1 MIIISTEYGYVT
13 DLVILIF
20 SLLQEM
26 TTFNVETQNLET
38 TDPSIGSNVTRAPR
52 RNRSSVWNHFT
63 PDPNL
68 FHTQHVALN
77 MREKYDKYWG
87 GYEKLNMLLL
97 ISFVLDPRQKMVYA
111 NWFIEKN
118 FAKLEADALKKKLD
132 LSLKAIFE
140 EYNNSVGG
148 GVGGSQGESEPT
160 KSNRQIGNP
169 SYYYGQFMQSTLQS
183 TGVANSSGFK
193 SELIKYFNDG
203 LEEDSPNFDI
213 LNYWKVHSS
222 RLPVLANIARDL
234 LAIPVSTVASESA
247 FSTGGRVLDEY
258 RSRLSTNT
266 VEALI
271 CTEDCLGGSPTPL
284 PSQEDMEDLEKIE
297 RGKVTLI
304 LKICFMSLKNAI
316 VSLTKSN

>member
-1 MIIISTEYGYVT
+1 
-13 DLVILIF
+13 
-20 SLLQEM
+20 
-26 TTFNVETQNLET
+26 
-38 TDPSIGSNVTRAPR
+38 
-52 RNRSSVWNHFT
+52 
-63 PDPNL
+63 
-68 FHTQHVALN
+68 
-77 MREKYDKYWG
+77 
-87 GYEKLNMLLL
+87 
-97 ISFVLDPRQKMVYA
+97 MVYA

-213 LNYWKVHSS
+213 LNYWKIGLVDH
-222 RLPVLANIARDL
+222 LPHCLPKRIWKILRKL
-234 LAIPVSTVASESA
+234 SEMCFRKTYLMELILVSI
-247 FSTGGRVLDEY
+247 LMK
-258 RSRLSTNT
+258 
-266 VEALI
+266 I
-271 CTEDCLGGSPTPL
+271 EDVL
-284 PSQEDMEDLEKIE
+284 PSWTSITCYLW
-297 RGKVTLI
+297 RSCLFF
-304 LKICFMSLKNAI
+304 CC
-316 VSLTKSN
+316 

>member
-1 MIIISTEYGYVT
+1 
-13 DLVILIF
+13 
-20 SLLQEM
+20 
-26 TTFNVETQNLET
+26 
-38 TDPSIGSNVTRAPR
+38 
-52 RNRSSVWNHFT
+52 
-63 PDPNL
+63 
-68 FHTQHVALN
+68 
-77 MREKYDKYWG
+77 
-87 GYEKLNMLLL
+87 
-97 ISFVLDPRQKMVYA
+97 
-111 NWFIEKN
+111 
-118 FAKLEADALKKKLD
+118 
-132 LSLKAIFE
+132 LKAIFE

-160 KSNRQIGNP
+160 KSVRQIGNP
-169 SYYYGQFMQSTLQS
+169 GYYYGQFMQS

-222 RLPVLANIARDL
+222 RLSVPANIARDL
-234 LAIPVSTVASESA
+234 LDIPVSTVASESA

-258 RSRLSTNT
+258 HSRLSTNT

-271 CTEDCLGGSPTPL
+271 CTEDWLGGSPTPL